1 MEALESGVFRSDIPC
16 RFKLVPSALQ
26 DLIDNVEHTVRHT
39 VEIEEKV
46 PMEKTTNY
54 EEVRTHSMYVR
65 AMIRAYVLTY
75 VCKCIR
81 LYVYAIICTWCVCMY
96 V

>member
-26 DLIDNVEHTVRHT
+26 DLIDNVKHTVRHT

-46 PMEKTTNY
+46 PIEKTTNY
-54 EEVRTHSMYVR
+54 EEVCEN
-65 AMIRAYVLTY
+65 AL
-75 VCKCIR
+75 
-81 LYVYAIICTWCVCMY
+81 
-96 V
+96 